1 MSPSTAIS
9 LSLMLIMWTCCAQEQ
24 PGHYPPTTGFQKC
37 KQALNRP
44 TLEVLPGGGWDNLRN
59 LDMGRVMN
67 RNYSLC
73 KTTEDGAYIIPNEI
87 FTIALKQS
95 SLEMNS
101 EIIESWMDYQCTTAV
116 SINAELS
123 SSYINGRFSSDFRRM
138 KTHQVREKSV
148 ATKVQIRNLM
158 YSVKM
163 DPTAKLDEGF
173 QQQLV
178 TIASHL
184 ERNKTQMANYLAE
197 ILVLNYG
204 THVLTGVDIGASLVQ
219 EDHIKSTFVKEGR
232 SMRNAIT
239 AAAGISFQN
248 VINFDV
254 SVSAGTEDYFTKQ
267 YQGNRTSSRV
277 ESFGGLPFYPGI
289 TLKTWQ
295 QSIINQL
302 VALDRSGLPLPFFI
316 TPNNL
321 PGLPSP
327 TLKKLSKA
335 VESAIDRYYMFNTYP
350 GCINPASPNFNFYAN
365 VDDGTCEGT
374 ATNFTFGG
382 VYQECAQLE
391 GPDADILC
399 QALEQKNPLT
409 GAFSCPVG
417 YTSIQLRSQQ
427 REEGFSHL
435 DCHQDCVVW
444 KLFCKWLCKDIFTLS
459 KVQFSSYWCAAR
471 GPVPENSAF
480 LFGGLFSAKST
491 NPVTKA
497 QSCPS
502 RYYPLKLFDQLK
514 VCVSTDERGK
524 RHSVPFGG
532 FFSCQ
537 IGNPLTGLHNGTE
550 NDPYLKRCPAGF
562 SQHMALISDGCQVE
576 YCVQAGRFTDKT
588 LPQAQLPP
596 FTRKPAISFIAADII
611 LVTSSSGDQTWIKDP
626 QTQLWKLANPDDVLH
641 YLKRGGDAGG
651 SLSNGEAAWV
661 TIGATTGLAVLIGL
675 IVHVCKRYKKREFS
689 KIAGEE
695 TCLMSNNPV
704 YGLLVETEDILQSE
718 LEKQSV

>member
-1 MSPSTAIS
+1 
-9 LSLMLIMWTCCAQEQ
+9 MWTCCAQEQ
-24 PGHYPPTTGFQKC
+24 PGWHSPVTRLQKC
-37 KQALNRP
+37 KQVLNRP
-44 TLEVLPGGGWDNLRN
+44 TMEVLPGGGWDNLRN

-67 RNYSLC
+67 LNYSLC

-101 EIIESWMDYQCTTAV
+101 EITESWMDYQCTTAV

-123 SSYINGRFSSDFRRM
+123 YSYINGRFSSDFHRV

-148 ATKVQIRNLM
+148 VAKVQIRNLM

-178 TIASHL
+178 IIASHL
-184 ERNKTQMANYLAE
+184 EKNKTQMANYLAE

-204 THVLTGVDIGASLVQ
+204 THVLTGIDIGASLVQ
-219 EDHIKSTFVKEGR
+219 EDYIKSTFVKDDR
-232 SMRNAIT
+232 SMRSAIT

-248 VINFDV
+248 VINFNV
-254 SVSAGTEDYFTKQ
+254 SVSAGTDNYFTKQ
-267 YQGNRTSSRV
+267 YQGNCTSSRV
-277 ESFGGLPFYPGI
+277 ESFGGVPFYPGI

-295 QSIINQL
+295 ESITNQL
-302 VALDRSGLPLPFFI
+302 VALDRWGLPLPFFI

-327 TLKKLSKA
+327 ILKKLSKA
-335 VESAIDRYYMFNTYP
+335 VESAIDRYYTFNTYP

-391 GPDADILC
+391 GPDADMLC
-399 QALEQKNPLT
+399 QAFRQKNPLT
-409 GAFSCPVG
+409 GAFSCPGG
-417 YTSIQLRSQQ
+417 YTAIKLRSQQ

-435 DCHQDCVVW
+435 DCQQDCFLW

-480 LFGGLFSAKST
+480 LFGGLFSAKNT
-491 NPVTKA
+491 NPVTNA

-514 VCVSTDERGK
+514 VCVSSDERGK
-524 RHSVPFGG
+524 RHAVPFGG

-537 IGNPLTGLHNGTE
+537 IGNPLAGLHNGTE

-562 SQHMALISDGCQVE
+562 SQHLALISDGCQVE
-576 YCVQAGRFTDKT
+576 YCAQAGRFTDKP
-588 LPQAQLPP
+588 LPQARLPP
-596 FTRKPAISFIAADII
+596 FTRKPAISFVAADII
-611 LVTSSSGDQTWIKDP
+611 LVTNGNGDQTWIKDP
-626 QTQLWKLANPDDVLH
+626 QTQLWKLASPDDMLH

-651 SLSNGEAAWV
+651 SLSNGEAAGV
-661 TIGATTGLAVLIGL
+661 TIAATAGLAVLIGL
-675 IVHVCKRYKKREFS
+675 VVHLCKRYKKREFS
-689 KIAGEE
+689 KTEGEE

-704 YGLLVETEDILQSE
+704 YGLLAEMEDTLQSE
-718 LEKQSV
+718 QEKQPV